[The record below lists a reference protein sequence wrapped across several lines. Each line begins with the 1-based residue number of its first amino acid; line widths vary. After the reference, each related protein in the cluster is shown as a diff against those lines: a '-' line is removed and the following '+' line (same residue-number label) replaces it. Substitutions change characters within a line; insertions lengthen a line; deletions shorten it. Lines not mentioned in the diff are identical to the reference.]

1 MKQKTY
7 FDLAI
12 KNNGTYIEWLLN
24 DMKEKEIA
32 PSYEE
37 AYRLLFGTEYDL
49 KKFLDRPFS
58 KLKRDLLIAISDL
71 NPNIAILE
79 SLNKEK

>member
-1 MKQKTY
+1 MVTKRYEK
-7 FDLAI
+7 
-12 KNNGTYIEWLLN
+12 
-24 DMKEKEIA
+24 KEIA

-37 AYRLLFGTEYDL
+37 AYRLLFGTEYDI
-49 KKFLDRPFS
+49 KKVLDRPVS

-71 NPNIAILE
+71 NPNIIILE

>member
-1 MKQKTY
+1 M
-7 FDLAI
+7 
-12 KNNGTYIEWLLN
+12 N
-24 DMKEKEIA
+24 
-32 PSYEE
+32 
-37 AYRLLFGTEYDL
+37 L
-49 KKFLDRPFS
+49 KKVLDRPFS

>member
-1 MKQKTY
+1 MV
-7 FDLAI
+7 I
-12 KNNGTYIEWLLN
+12 KRY
-24 DMKEKEIA
+24 EKKKIA

-37 AYRLLFGTEYDL
+37 AYRLLFGTEYDI
-49 KKFLDRPFS
+49 KKVLDRPFR
-58 KLKRDLLIAISDL
+58 KLKRDLLITISDL